1 MRPRSE
7 CRRTAVGISVQ
18 RTANPAWCGL
28 SSVCA
33 THPRAMRP
41 CSHAMRCAHMNVLP
55 KTQARLRP
63 TPRPCGRGGQQRIA
77 LPRCPARRRRDR
89 SALGAPSP
97 EEYLKVITGKL
108 RRAGGEGGCPTP
120 RRMPVQHSPERPKGT
135 RKDLSP
141 LRGGRGDSSPR
152 PCQEGLPTIGA
163 PHRRPLRGESPPGPP
178 PLRSGVRRPGQ
189 DPLPPQPR

>member
-1 MRPRSE
+1 VPALRTRASCAHPCAAYARPNTRRDHGPHTQTRISHRREPHAPRARDFTAIRPRSE

-18 RTANPAWCGL
+18 RIANPAWCGL

-33 THPRAMRP
+33 THPRAP
-41 CSHAMRCAHMNVLP
+41 CAHAMRCAHMNVLP
-55 KTQARLRP
+55 RTQAGLRP

-120 RRMPVQHSPERPKGT
+120 RRMPVQLAQNDPGT
-135 RKDLSP
+135 
-141 LRGGRGDSSPR
+141 
-152 PCQEGLPTIGA
+152 
-163 PHRRPLRGESPPGPP
+163 
-178 PLRSGVRRPGQ
+178 
-189 DPLPPQPR
+189 

>member
-18 RTANPAWCGL
+18 RIANPARCGL

-33 THPRAMRP
+33 THPRALMQ
-41 CSHAMRCAHMNVLP
+41 CAHAMRCAHVNVLP
-55 KTQARLRP
+55 QTQAGLRP

-163 PHRRPLRGESPPGPP
+163 PHR
-178 PLRSGVRRPGQ
+178 
-189 DPLPPQPR
+189 